1 MRSMSSSI
9 MLVDDDPD
17 ILNLLAD
24 LLRAEGYSPRTY
36 AQPTQALDSLLS
48 DRPALLVTDLLMPGM
63 SGEELVARVR
73 EHYGADL
80 PIAVMSASV
89 ATSSAA
95 ALPIQAY
102 LSKPFELDDFM
113 DVVARLATE

>member
-1 MRSMSSSI
+1 MTSSI

-24 LLRAEGYSPRTY
+24 LLRTEGYLPRTY
-36 AQPTQALDSLLS
+36 AQPTQALDSLLT

-73 EHYGADL
+73 EQYGADL

-89 ATSSAA
+89 ATASAA

-113 DVVARLATE
+113 EVVARLATE

>member
-1 MRSMSSSI
+1 
-9 MLVDDDPD
+9 
-17 ILNLLAD
+17 
-24 LLRAEGYSPRTY
+24 
-36 AQPTQALDSLLS
+36 
-48 DRPALLVTDLLMPGM
+48 MPGM

-73 EHYGADL
+73 EHYGPDL

-89 ATSSAA
+89 ATTSAA

-113 DVVARLATE
+113 EVVARLATY